1 MKIPFYL
8 LGLLIRYGPQH
19 GYSLKQIVEEQ
30 ISDFAKIK
38 LPTIYYHLQKLKE
51 QGDISEQT
59 GKEGNRPEK
68 MVYSITDR
76 GREHFDALLVDLLKE
91 DYSPEFLLDGVLFF
105 QEKADRNKLN
115 LELNK
120 KKEEMEK
127 KLEKLKR
134 HKENTLSYLDRE
146 AARCA
151 EVIFDHHHCHLE
163 AELGW
168 LERTIKELFQNKKEM
183 I

>member
-8 LGLLIRYGPQH
+8 LGLLIRCGPQH

-51 QGDISEQT
+51 QGFISEQID
-59 GKEGNRPEK
+59 KDGNRPEK
-68 MVYSITDR
+68 MVYSITDH
-76 GREHFDALLVDLLKE
+76 GREHFDDLLVSSLKE

-105 QEKADRNKLN
+105 IERADRDRLN

-120 KKEEMEK
+120 KKDEMEK
-127 KLEKLKR
+127 KLEMLKR
-134 HKENTLSYLDRE
+134 HKKNSLGYLDGE

-151 EVIFDHHHCHLE
+151 EAIFDHHHCHLE
-163 AELGW
+163 AELTW
-168 LERTIKELFQNKKEM
+168 LERTIKGLSQK
-183 I
+183 